1 MVASGLNWI
10 GLKMDG
16 GFAIERS
23 LRVLWV
29 HKAVGWGGAES
40 LLLNTARVINHDRFD
55 VSCVYIQVED
65 VEWVQQLA
73 ATGVHCID
81 LSDRRGGLAGRL
93 LALAS
98 VVHRG
103 DWDIIHVHS
112 PVPGSIARLATLG
125 RRGPKPARVT
135 TEHNTWGSF
144 HPMTRSLNAIT
155 IRLDDAVI
163 AVSQESYLEMS
174 PSVRRKARVV
184 THGVLGDDLRSRAAS
199 SEPLAGPPSGVDVP
213 ILVTVAN
220 LRADKDHM
228 TLLAAYEQL
237 VRRRVAF
244 HAILVGDGTD
254 RAALEAEIT
263 RLGLGDH
270 VDMLGRRSDAPE
282 LVAASDLF
290 VLSSVREGL
299 PVAIMEAFALG
310 VPVVSTAVGGIP
322 DAVEGAG
329 AAVLVEPGD
338 PTALAAAI
346 EGVLA
351 DDEQRAAMAVAA
363 RSAAD
368 RFDLALVVADLEQ
381 LYCELAAA
389 R

>member
-1 MVASGLNWI
+1 
-10 GLKMDG
+10 MDG
-16 GFAIERS
+16 SCAAERP

-29 HKAVGWGGAES
+29 LKAVGWGGAES
-40 LLLNTARVINHDRFD
+40 LLLNTARVIDHDRFD

-65 VEWVQQLA
+65 VEYVQQLT
-73 ATGVHCID
+73 ATGVQCID

-98 VVHRG
+98 VVHQG

-125 RRGPKPARVT
+125 RRGPKPVLVT

-144 HPMTRSLNAIT
+144 HPMTRSLNAMSL
-155 IRLDDAVI
+155 RLDDAVI
-163 AVSQESYLEMS
+163 AVSQETYLGMS
-174 PSVRRKARVV
+174 DSVRSKARVV

-199 SEPLAGPPSGVDVP
+199 SETLEDSTSFADVP

-220 LRADKDHM
+220 LRANKDHM

-237 VRRRVAF
+237 VRRGVAF
-244 HAILVGDGTD
+244 HAVLVGDGTNRD
-254 RAALEAEIT
+254 ALEAEIS
-263 RLGLGDH
+263 RLGLSDH
-270 VDMLGRRSDAPE
+270 VEMLGRRSDAPE

-310 VPVVSTAVGGIP
+310 IPVVSTAVGGIP
-322 DAVEGAG
+322 DALEGTG

-351 DDEQRAAMAVAA
+351 DDEQRAGMAVAA
-363 RSAAD
+363 RKAAD

-389 R
+389 NKDSGA